1 MKEAKLRMCIC
12 IYHLYLGLGLLLLRG
27 LGDLLYL
34 LGLEER
40 VQGSIQILPVVIDKD
55 KNVFVIPGFFF
66 MKAL

>member
-1 MKEAKLRMCIC
+1 MNEAKLRMC

-40 VQGSIQILPVVIDKD
+40 VQGSNIASGDRQGEKCPCKHQQVLDD
-55 KNVFVIPGFFF
+55 EST
-66 MKAL
+66 

>member
-1 MKEAKLRMCIC
+1 MKEATLRMC

-40 VQGSIQILPVVIDKD
+40 VQGSNIASGDR
-55 KNVFVIPGFFF
+55 
-66 MKAL
+66 

>member
-1 MKEAKLRMCIC
+1 MNEAKVRMC

-40 VQGSIQILPVVIDKD
+40 MQGSNIASGDR
-55 KNVFVIPGFFF
+55 
-66 MKAL
+66 